1 MSLRTTVGNESLNRV
16 SVVLIRLEM
25 KRGGIL
31 NEVYKMGGIS
41 KEGADE
47 NNWTMNKK
55 VAGR

>member
-31 NEVYKMGGIS
+31 NEDYKMGGIW